1 MPKFLAKGSA
11 GKLLEEIGLCT
22 HMKHLLVHPKAVCSG
37 RIASTIWTTP
47 HVASAAS
54 QRILMRD
61 ETAGSNQSMSQQPHM
76 EMRSACLPRRPAVA
90 YLCLVR

>member
-11 GKLLEEIGLCT
+11 GKLLEEIALCR
-22 HMKHLLVHPKAVCSG
+22 HMKHLLVHPKAVCTG

-61 ETAGSNQSMSQQPHM
+61 ETAAFNHSMKPAAPL
-76 EMRSACLPRRPAVA
+76 RSDLNVLATTPCRGLS
-90 YLCLVR
+90 LSS